1 MSGAVIHPRRAI
13 HRPAAARVAAH
24 LVRVRSGVARVG
36 GRWRSDT
43 RWAVRRAARWVT
55 CRRPNGIGTSP
66 EGVRMCDGAPR
77 GRCARWR
84 RDGWR
89 DVEVVLGSASARGS
103 TATQQHVA
111 CEHAAA
117 HARCGGVP
125 DGAERRDEDGEE
137 SLRVERARTVVVRPT
152 RHPSETGRSVA
163 AARAG
168 DARAGVL
175 RCGRRPDA
183 KLWRIPSQTTSH
195 SEASR
200 SQVRR
205 EITPRSARD
214 HAEITR
220 RSSQPSARGVLRSVS
235 KVSPRGGLSG
245 ELPRGGVGAEL
256 PRGGPAGVMIAV

>member
-55 CRRPNGIGTSP
+55 CRRTNGIGTSP
-66 EGVRMCDGAPR
+66 EGARMCDGAPR

-89 DVEVVLGSASARGS
+89 DAEVVLGSASARGS

-125 DGAERRDEDGEE
+125 DGAERRDEDGEK
-137 SLRVERARTVVVRPT
+137 RARTVVVRPT

-163 AARAG
+163 ARAG

-183 KLWRIPSQTTSH
+183 KLFIIGGSQPNYFALGSIAL
-195 SEASR
+195 AS
-200 SQVRR
+200 
-205 EITPRSARD
+205 SARD
-214 HAEITR
+214 HAE
-220 RSSQPSARGVLRSVS
+220 
-235 KVSPRGGLSG
+235 
-245 ELPRGGVGAEL
+245 VGA
-256 PRGGPAGVMIAV
+256 RSRRDHA